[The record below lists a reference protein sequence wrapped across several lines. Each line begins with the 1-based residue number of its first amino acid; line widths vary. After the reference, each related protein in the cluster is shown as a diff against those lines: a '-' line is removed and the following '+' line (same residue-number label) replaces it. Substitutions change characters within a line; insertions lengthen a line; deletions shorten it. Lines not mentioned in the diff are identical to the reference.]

1 MKSNILFLV
10 CVSCV
15 LTSKSQSNRELDSL
29 LNLLNKKNTDTIQLQ
44 TYRAIG
50 DYYMYNNASKAI
62 EYFEHAKSIAIKLNR
77 TLDIASN
84 YYSIGFCNLLKGK
97 YDLSLDNYFQSVRLY
112 EKLNDDRR
120 LANAYLSIINVYTSN
135 SNIAKANEY
144 YDKANSLI
152 LARKDSDQLINL
164 LSSKSQLYYNQSKYD
179 SALFYLSEQ
188 YKVSNLIRDTL
199 KTISLLSN
207 MGLMYKKLNR
217 NREALEYCSN
227 ALSLLNKVNAN
238 DYYPIVYNNLGSIY
252 SAIGNYKDAKES
264 FDKSIAYSL
273 QIGNKS
279 VEMENY
285 LNLSDMYG
293 RMENYKSQNEFLKKY
308 YTIKDSLFT
317 LDSRNQMTQL
327 EADYQLGKKNIEIVK
342 KDADI
347 KAQKNQRNIFIV
359 IALATF
365 ILLSTLYYFFVRI
378 QKKKA
383 LLEEKNTQIQ
393 KQKTELENLNIV
405 KDRLFSILS
414 HDIRNPLLNIRSY
427 LLLTENENLNTEQ
440 KAIYKNQTLYAVSQT
455 GEMLDNFLIWAN
467 MQIKNTQT
475 TITPINLKD
484 CVSDIISVLQIQV
497 DQKKISL
504 VSTIDEIL
512 IPSDYH
518 ILSIALR
525 NLLTNAIKFS
535 HENQIVH
542 IQSKIENNYLYLT
555 IQDHG
560 IGMNEDQ
567 IQQIYKKENI
577 STLGTQGEKGSGLG
591 LFLVNE
597 LLSKINTELIIK
609 SKLNEGSQF
618 ILKIPLL

>member
-1 MKSNILFLV
+1 MI
-10 CVSCV
+10 
-15 LTSKSQSNRELDSL
+15 SKSQSNRELDSL

-135 SNIAKANEY
+135 SNIVKANEY

-152 LARKDSDQLINL
+152 LARKDSDQLISL
-164 LSSKSQLYYNQSKYD
+164 FSSKSQLYYNQSKYD
-179 SALFYLSEQ
+179 SALFYLNEQ
-188 YKVSNLIRDTL
+188 YKVSNLIKDTL

-207 MGLMYKKLNR
+207 MGLMYKKLKR
-217 NREALEYCSN
+217 NREALEYCSD

-252 SAIGNYKDAKES
+252 SALGNYKEAKES

-273 QIGNKS
+273 QIGNKG

-293 RMENYKSQNEFLKKY
+293 QMKNYKSQNEFLKKY

-347 KAQKNQRNIFIV
+347 KEQKNQRNIFIV

-378 QKKKA
+378 QKKKV

-405 KDRLFSILS
+405 KDRLFSIIS

-440 KAIYKNQTLYAVSQT
+440 KAIYKNRTLHAVSQT
-455 GEMLDNFLIWAN
+455 GEMLDNLLIWAN

-504 VSTIDEIL
+504 VSSIDEIL

-535 HENQIVH
+535 HENQTVH
-542 IQSKIENNYLYLT
+542 IQSKIENNYLYLS

>member
-1 MKSNILFLV
+1 MKILSLFSL
-10 CVSCV
+10 
-15 LTSKSQSNRELDSL
+15 SQS
-29 LNLLNKKNTDTIQLQ
+29 Q
-44 TYRAIG
+44 
-50 DYYMYNNASKAI
+50 
-62 EYFEHAKSIAIKLNR
+62 
-77 TLDIASN
+77 
-84 YYSIGFCNLLKGK
+84 
-97 YDLSLDNYFQSVRLY
+97 
-112 EKLNDDRR
+112 
-120 LANAYLSIINVYTSN
+120 
-135 SNIAKANEY
+135 
-144 YDKANSLI
+144 
-152 LARKDSDQLINL
+152 
-164 LSSKSQLYYNQSKYD
+164 
-179 SALFYLSEQ
+179 
-188 YKVSNLIRDTL
+188 
-199 KTISLLSN
+199 
-207 MGLMYKKLNR
+207 
-217 NREALEYCSN
+217 
-227 ALSLLNKVNAN
+227 
-238 DYYPIVYNNLGSIY
+238 
-252 SAIGNYKDAKES
+252 
-264 FDKSIAYSL
+264 
-273 QIGNKS
+273 
-279 VEMENY
+279 
-285 LNLSDMYG
+285 
-293 RMENYKSQNEFLKKY
+293 
-308 YTIKDSLFT
+308 
-317 LDSRNQMTQL
+317 
-327 EADYQLGKKNIEIVK
+327 
-342 KDADI
+342 
-347 KAQKNQRNIFIV
+347 
-359 IALATF
+359 
-365 ILLSTLYYFFVRI
+365 
-378 QKKKA
+378 
-383 LLEEKNTQIQ
+383 NTQIQ

-405 KDRLFSILS
+405 KDRLFSIIS

-440 KAIYKNQTLYAVSQT
+440 KAIYKNRTLYAVSQT
-455 GEMLDNFLIWAN
+455 GEMLDNLLIWAN

-504 VSTIDEIL
+504 VSSIDEIL

>member
-378 QKKKA
+378 
-383 LLEEKNTQIQ
+383 
-393 KQKTELENLNIV
+393 LN
-405 KDRLFSILS
+405 
-414 HDIRNPLLNIRSY
+414 
-427 LLLTENENLNTEQ
+427 
-440 KAIYKNQTLYAVSQT
+440 
-455 GEMLDNFLIWAN
+455 
-467 MQIKNTQT
+467 
-475 TITPINLKD
+475 
-484 CVSDIISVLQIQV
+484 
-497 DQKKISL
+497 KI
-504 VSTIDEIL
+504 
-512 IPSDYH
+512 
-518 ILSIALR
+518 
-525 NLLTNAIKFS
+525 
-535 HENQIVH
+535 
-542 IQSKIENNYLYLT
+542 
-555 IQDHG
+555 
-560 IGMNEDQ
+560 
-567 IQQIYKKENI
+567 
-577 STLGTQGEKGSGLG
+577 
-591 LFLVNE
+591 
-597 LLSKINTELIIK
+597 
-609 SKLNEGSQF
+609 
-618 ILKIPLL
+618 